1 MDFNS
6 KVKAF
11 RKVLSETYPYHFTTL
26 ENLYRILEMGKLLS
40 KNSLIQN
47 GIDFYDV
54 GDLEDDEYQIDRT
67 VGRKFKIFDVNAF
80 IDESAGRIEF
90 KYRSKVLSLRDY
102 VRLYLFTVR
111 IKDSPLLVPRFLFLK
126 IRNLSSI
133 AILFFVNAIELT
145 NYLENIGAE
154 YYIIYGH
161 PHRKNPSAFKSI
173 DGFVKYLASDLPGVD
188 TLREWLKVDTAY
200 ENILSMDL
208 ELRSEF
214 FNRYTVES
222 LSGTSLKP
230 CLSQLLA
237 SELIVREELDLKE
250 TLRSIMIFGK
260 DPLLKLRVKRVKE
273 LCNRNNINSEI
284 KYYDIDSLRYEIGVR
299 Y

>member
-6 KVKAF
+6 KVEAF
-11 RKVLSETYPYHFTTL
+11 RKVLSKTYPYHFTTL
-26 ENLYRILEMGKLLS
+26 ENLYRILEKGKLLS

-47 GIDFYDV
+47 EINFYDV
-54 GDLEDDEYQIDRT
+54 GDLEDDEYQIEGT

-80 IDESAGRIEF
+80 IDESTGRIEF
-90 KYRSKVLSLRDY
+90 KYRFKVLSLRDY
-102 VRLYLFTVR
+102 VRLYLFIVR
-111 IKDSPLLVPRFLFLK
+111 IRDSPLLVPRFLFLK

-145 NYLENIGAE
+145 NYLKNIGAK

-173 DGFVKYLASDLPGVD
+173 NSFVKYLVSDLPGVD

-214 FNRYTVES
+214 FNKYTVES
-222 LSGTSLKP
+222 LGGTSLKP

-237 SELIVREELDLKE
+237 SELIVREELDLKG

-260 DPLLKLRVKRVKE
+260 DPHLKRRVEE
-273 LCNRNNINSEI
+273 LCSRNNINSEI
-284 KYYDIDSLRYEIGVR
+284 KYYDIDRLKYEVGVR